1 MSFALL
7 AGEIR
12 KLCAKGASGTLYA
25 TTGDNHSVRIV
36 VDGGDIVS
44 LIVGRL
50 KGVAGIAR
58 LKVAGV
64 SRYRFQRGLVV
75 HGSAADGVSLS
86 ELLEEGKSL
95 PSSVLEVS
103 GVDDDVLEIIR
114 LEAVECIGPVAHMIC
129 ADHLRGVETSD
140 GMVAALAAIG
150 AEMGD
155 PALARKF
162 QTRVQSRLRQRQR

>member
-1 MSFALL
+1 MSFTLL

-12 KLCAKGASGTLYA
+12 KLCAMGASGTLYA
-25 TTGDNHSVRIV
+25 TTEDNHSVQIV

-44 LIVGRL
+44 LVVGRL
-50 KGVAGIAR
+50 KGAAGIAR

-64 SRYRFQRGLVV
+64 SRYRFQQGLVV
-75 HGSAADGVSLS
+75 QGSAAAGVSLS
-86 ELLEEGKSL
+86 ELLEEGESL
-95 PSSVLEVS
+95 PSSVLKVS
-103 GVDDDVLEIIR
+103 GVGDDVLEMIR

-129 ADHLRGVETSD
+129 ADHLRGVETPG

-155 PALARKF
+155 PALARDF
-162 QTRVQSRLRQRQR
+162 QTRVQCCLLQRQI